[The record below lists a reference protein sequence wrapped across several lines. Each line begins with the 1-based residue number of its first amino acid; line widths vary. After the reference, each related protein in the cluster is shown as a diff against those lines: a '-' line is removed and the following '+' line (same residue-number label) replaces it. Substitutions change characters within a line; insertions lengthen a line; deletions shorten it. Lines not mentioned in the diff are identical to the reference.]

1 MKIIAVFNIKGGVGK
16 TATAV
21 NLAALSASG
30 GNKTL
35 LVDMDP
41 QGASTFYFHID
52 EAEQKHSKK
61 MFSENPDAEKAIMK
75 SKYDHL
81 DIIPADHNYR
91 KMDNLLSKMK
101 DGKKWLRNLFKP
113 VSRKYDYVILD
124 CPPSITLFSEN
135 ILRNADMILV
145 PVIPTTLSTR
155 TYDQLVE
162 FVNEQKIDRK
172 KIFPF
177 FSMYERRKNLHNE
190 SITEFASRYH
200 ECIDV
205 AIPYISDIERMG
217 VVRKPY
223 VESHPHDEI
232 TYLYKQLW
240 KAVRKKV
247 G

>member
-1 MKIIAVFNIKGGVGK
+1 MK
-16 TATAV
+16 TA
-21 NLAALSASG
+21 
-30 GNKTL
+30 
-35 LVDMDP
+35 
-41 QGASTFYFHID
+41 
-52 EAEQKHSKK
+52 
-61 MFSENPDAEKAIMK
+61 
-75 SKYDHL
+75 YDNL

-91 KMDNLLSKMK
+91 KMDVLLAKMRE
-101 DGKKWLRNLFKP
+101 GKKWLRNFFKP
-113 VSRKYDYVILD
+113 VSRKYDTVILD

-135 ILRNADMILV
+135 ILRNADLILV

-155 TYDQLVE
+155 TYDQLIE
-162 FVNEQKIDRK
+162 FVEEQKIDRK

-190 SITEFASRYH
+190 SITEFASRYN

-223 VESHPHDEI
+223 VESHPNDEI

-240 KAVRKKV
+240 KAVKRKV